1 MSVEDSNAELPR
13 VFRACIS
20 YLTQPSALAEEGLFR
35 VPGSVKQINYISKCY
50 KEGAEF
56 DLTASCQDPNNVAG
70 LLKLELKATL
80 PERQLAGHD
89 LGEVMGNGG
98 DDEAIKATLA
108 ELPLSMQVLLCG
120 IFRLF
125 EKITLNKEKNKM
137 GADQLAVSVGP
148 TLLPNMVTTARLAIV
163 RKLVEQWKDIFTE
176 EVVEKSSMLLEKPT
190 ETGVLPPET
199 ADVETDVGIDGK
211 KKCTI
216 L

>member
-1 MSVEDSNAELPR
+1 MHEASNR
-13 VFRACIS
+13 N
-20 YLTQPSALAEEGLFR
+20 YLQ
-35 VPGSVKQINYISKCY
+35 
-50 KEGAEF
+50 
-56 DLTASCQDPNNVAG
+56 
-70 LLKLELKATL
+70 ATL
-80 PERQLAGHD
+80 PKRQLAGHD

-125 EKITLNKEKNKM
+125 EKVVLLYFLLLFFLERLISHSQQITLNKEKNKM